1 MLHPDIERL
10 FALPGQVALVTGGGA
25 GIGRAVALCLARAGA
40 DVAVADL
47 DATRAERGAADVRAL
62 GRRALAIAADVSDE
76 KAVDAMVD
84 RTVRELGRLDI
95 LVNNA
100 GIYPQNLIADMSVE
114 LWDRVMAVNV
124 RGPMLCTRAAV
135 RAMRAAGRGGR
146 IVNISSTESMHPT
159 FTGLSHYG
167 ASKAA
172 INMLTKNAAL
182 EFAPD
187 GIQVNAVCPGATLT
201 EGSSAGMDAGGREVL
216 AARIPLKRIAVPEDI
231 ASAVLFLASPAA
243 SFITGTTLLADGGYL
258 LT

>member
-10 FALPGQVALVTGGGA
+10 FALSGQVALVTGGGA
-25 GIGRAVALCLARAGA
+25 GIGRGVAVRLAQAGA
-40 DVAVADL
+40 DVAVVDL
-47 DATRAERGAADVRAL
+47 DATRAERGAGDVRAL
-62 GRRALAIAADVSDE
+62 GRRALAIVADVSDE

-84 RTVRELGRLDI
+84 RTVRELGRVDI

-100 GIYPQNLIADMSVE
+100 GIYPQNLIADIPVE
-114 LWDRVMAVNV
+114 QWDRVMAVNV

-135 RAMRAAGRGGR
+135 RAMRAAGHGGR
-146 IVNISSTESMHPT
+146 IVNLSSTESFHPT
-159 FTGLSHYG
+159 FVGLAHYG

-187 GIQVNAVCPGATLT
+187 GIQVNAVCPGAVLT
-201 EGSSAGMDAGGREVL
+201 EGSSAGMDAGGREAL
-216 AARIPLKRIAVPEDI
+216 AARIPLKRIAAPEDI